1 MTREEE
7 LLQLQS
13 LLECVEDIGLSG
25 ELLSEGGR
33 EKLPTL
39 IVQIPTEEEGK
50 TRTMVCNF
58 LPLEDKVK
66 YAKYLQ
72 MYMEAPGELTEEQAP
87 SVMLMMHQVNQIF
100 AVGQCF
106 WRMED
111 RKKGVVSKIG
121 VRYTLPTPID
131 QEVDEGCFCE
141 SMLLL
146 ADAFDFVCDML
157 QAAKNPQK
165 AKEFLLDIQDLLMDA
180 LYGSSEKAEISPKG
194 GDTMEKMKQPL
205 PEQEV
210 KEEEGKKELT
220 DDELDQVSG
229 GGPSGRHR

>member
-72 MYMEAPGELTEEQAP
+72 MYMEASDDASGEP
-87 SVMLMMHQVNQIF
+87 DFCSG
-100 AVGQCF
+100 AV
-106 WRMED
+106 
-111 RKKGVVSKIG
+111 
-121 VRYTLPTPID
+121 
-131 QEVDEGCFCE
+131 
-141 SMLLL
+141 LL
-146 ADAFDFVCDML
+146 AHGG
-157 QAAKNPQK
+157 PQK
-165 AKEFLLDIQDLLMDA
+165 RRGQ
-180 LYGSSEKAEISPKG
+180 
-194 GDTMEKMKQPL
+194 
-205 PEQEV
+205 
-210 KEEEGKKELT
+210 
-220 DDELDQVSG
+220 
-229 GGPSGRHR
+229 

>member
-7 LLQLQS
+7 LLQMRS

-25 ELLSEGGR
+25 ELIPEGGH
-33 EKLPTL
+33 EGLPTL
-39 IVQIPTEEEGK
+39 LIQIPTEEEGK
-50 TRTMVCNF
+50 SRTMVCNF

-72 MYMEAPGELTEEQAP
+72 MYMEVPGGITEKEAPA
-87 SVMLMMHQVNQIF
+87 VMLMMHQVNQIF

-106 WRMED
+106 WRMGDSET
-111 RKKGVVSKIG
+111 GVTNKIG

-146 ADAFDFVCDML
+146 ADAFDFVCEML
-157 QAAKNPQK
+157 EAAKDPEK
-165 AKEFLLDIQDLLMDA
+165 AKELLLDMQDMLIDA
-180 LYGSSEKAEISPKG
+180 LYASAKQAGISPKG
-194 GDTMEKMKQPL
+194 GDTMNEMKQPR
-205 PEQEV
+205 PEQDV
-210 KEEEGKKELT
+210 KEEESKKELSE
-220 DDELDQVSG
+220 DELDQVSG